1 MGGPNLELDASG
13 RMLSLYFFSGA
24 GSRLAIDCS
33 WWHRACGKGVFFD
46 SPRSG
51 RSVAESA
58 PASMP
63 VQDVA
68 VRSHLGPLG
77 DGRNTVVF
85 RNSETVKLAV
95 PYFRLNALKERKQRE
110 EEATKKKQCCQSC
123 ACSWCPMFVYFS
135 TLLLSTVSDIS
146 KGTEGLFAV
155 VLGLDEV
162 SIGSPWW
169 IIRKKW
175 LTRLGSFAPARR
187 NKPNA
192 RLKPW

>member
-1 MGGPNLELDASG
+1 MWE
-13 RMLSLYFFSGA
+13 
-24 GSRLAIDCS
+24 GSF
-33 WWHRACGKGVFFD
+33 FFD

-77 DGRNTVVF
+77 DGRNTLVF

-123 ACSWCPMFVYFS
+123 ACS
-135 TLLLSTVSDIS
+135 
-146 KGTEGLFAV
+146 
-155 VLGLDEV
+155 
-162 SIGSPWW
+162 
-169 IIRKKW
+169 
-175 LTRLGSFAPARR
+175 
-187 NKPNA
+187 
-192 RLKPW
+192 